1 MNQTSHDLAMHRLQK
16 SQEHL
21 KSADI
26 LLKNGMYGD
35 SLSRSYYAIFTAAR
49 ALLALK
55 QLDSKKHSGIIS
67 LFNQHYV
74 KTGIVGRAMGKE
86 LNKARLRRESSD
98 YADFYLV
105 DKNEAVSQLETAINF
120 IDIIENVLEKTIEDN
135 DEKE

>member
-1 MNQTSHDLAMHRLQK
+1 VNQTSHDLAMYRLQK
-16 SQEHL
+16 SREHL

-26 LLKNGMYGD
+26 LLKAGMYGD

-67 LFNQHYV
+67 LFNQHYI
-74 KTGIVGRAMGKE
+74 KTGIVDRAMGKE

-98 YADFYLV
+98 YADFYIV
-105 DKNEAVSQLETAINF
+105 KKEEAVSQLETAKVF
-120 IDIIENVLEKTIEDN
+120 IGTIENVLEQADDKKD
-135 DEKE
+135 

>member
-1 MNQTSHDLAMHRLQK
+1 MYRLQK
-16 SQEHL
+16 SREHL

-26 LLKNGMYGD
+26 LLKSGMYGD

-49 ALLALK
+49 ALLALE

-74 KTGIVGRAMGKE
+74 KTGIVDRAMGKE

-105 DKNEAVSQLETAINF
+105 DKDEAVSQLETAKNF
-120 IDIIENVLEKTIEDN
+120 IYVIENVLKNTIADN
-135 DEKE
+135 NEKE

>member
-1 MNQTSHDLAMHRLQK
+1 MTLTIHDLAYYRLQK
-16 SQEHL
+16 SRENL

-26 LLKNGMYGD
+26 LIKAGMYGD

-55 QLDSKKHSGIIS
+55 QLDSKKHSGVIS
-67 LFNQHYV
+67 LFNRHYV
-74 KTGIVGRAMGKE
+74 KTGIVDRTIGKE

-105 DKNEAVSQLETAINF
+105 DKKEAVNQFETAKRF
-120 IDIIENVLEKTIEDN
+120 IDAVENTLSGEQ
-135 DEKE
+135 

>member
-1 MNQTSHDLAMHRLQK
+1 MNRTSHDLAMYRLQK
-16 SQEHL
+16 SREHL

-26 LLKNGMYGD
+26 LLQSGMYSD

-74 KTGIVGRAMGKE
+74 KTGIVDRTMGKE

-105 DKNEAVSQLETAINF
+105 VNDEAVNQLETAKIFVNT
-120 IDIIENVLEKTIEDN
+120 IETVLEKTV
-135 DEKE
+135 KGSLSP

>member
-1 MNQTSHDLAMHRLQK
+1 MTLTIHDLAYYRLQK
-16 SQEHL
+16 SRENL

-26 LLKNGMYGD
+26 LIKAGMYGD

-55 QLDSKKHSGIIS
+55 QLDSKKHSGVIS
-67 LFNQHYV
+67 LFNRHYV
-74 KTGIVGRAMGKE
+74 KTGIVDRTIGKE

-105 DKNEAVSQLETAINF
+105 DKKEAVNQFETAKRF
-120 IDIIENVLEKTIEDN
+120 IDAVENILSGEQ
-135 DEKE
+135 

>member
-1 MNQTSHDLAMHRLQK
+1 MNRTSHDLAIYRLQK
-16 SQEHL
+16 SREHL

-26 LLKNGMYGD
+26 LLKAGMYSD

-74 KTGIVGRAMGKE
+74 KTGIVDRAMGKE

-105 DKNEAVSQLETAINF
+105 DKEEAINQLETAKKF
-120 IDIIENVLEKTIEDN
+120 IAAVESVIANVSG
-135 DEKE
+135 

>member
-1 MNQTSHDLAMHRLQK
+1 MQK
-16 SQEHL
+16 SRENL

-26 LLKNGMYGD
+26 LIKAGMYGD

-55 QLDSKKHSGIIS
+55 QLDSKKHSGVIS
-67 LFNQHYV
+67 LFNRHYV
-74 KTGIVGRAMGKE
+74 KTGIVDRTIGKE

-105 DKNEAVSQLETAINF
+105 DKKEAVNQFETAKRF
-120 IDIIENVLEKTIEDN
+120 IDAVENILSGEQ
-135 DEKE
+135 

>member
-1 MNQTSHDLAMHRLQK
+1 VTLTIHDLAYYRLQK
-16 SQEHL
+16 SRENL

-26 LLKNGMYGD
+26 LIKAGMYGD

-55 QLDSKKHSGIIS
+55 QLDSKKHSGVIS
-67 LFNQHYV
+67 LFNRHYV
-74 KTGIVGRAMGKE
+74 KTGIVDRTIGKE

-105 DKNEAVSQLETAINF
+105 DKKEAVNQFETAKRF
-120 IDIIENVLEKTIEDN
+120 IDAVENILSGEQ
-135 DEKE
+135 